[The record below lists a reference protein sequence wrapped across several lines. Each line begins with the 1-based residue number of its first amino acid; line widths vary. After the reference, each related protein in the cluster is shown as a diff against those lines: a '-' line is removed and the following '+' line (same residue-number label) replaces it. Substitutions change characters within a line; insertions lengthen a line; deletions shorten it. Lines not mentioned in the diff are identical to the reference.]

1 MTTNNMTTNKV
12 TTDKTAANTPERIAK
27 VMARAGLCSR
37 REAERWIAAGRVS
50 IDGIRLDSP
59 ATTVPPGAKVTVDGT
74 PLPAPEAAR
83 LWRYHKPKG
92 VITTASDPQG
102 RPTVFDK
109 LPDSLPRVL
118 TIGRLDFNSEGLLL
132 LTNDGAVKRR
142 LELPATGWTR
152 RYRARV
158 HGRPDADQL
167 SALSRGVRIDGMNYG
182 PMEATL
188 ERQSGANAWLD
199 VALKEGKNREVRR
212 VLEHLGLTVNRL
224 IRVAYGPFQ
233 LGHLAPGEV
242 REVTGKVLR
251 EQLGG
256 GKPNTGTAR
265 RAAPKKGSRPTKN
278 PAPKRNPGPKKK
290 NHAHRRRPT

>member
-1 MTTNNMTTNKV
+1 MTTTS
-12 TTDKTAANTPERIAK
+12 KTSAPERIAK
-27 VMARAGLCSR
+27 VIARAGLCSR
-37 REAERWIAAGRVS
+37 REAERWITAGRVS

-59 ATTVPPGAKVTVDGT
+59 ATTVPPGATVTVDGA
-74 PLPAPEAAR
+74 PLPALEPAR

-92 VITTASDPQG
+92 VITTAHDPQG

-167 SALSRGVRIDGMNYG
+167 KALSRGVRIDGMNYG

-188 ERQSGANAWLD
+188 ERQSGANAWLE

-251 EQLGG
+251 DQLGG

-265 RAAPKKGSRPTKN
+265 RTAPKKS
-278 PAPKRNPGPKKK
+278 PGPKRKPAHKK
-290 NHAHRRRPT
+290 KSHARRRRPT